1 MKARLRAI
9 VRSPLV
15 YTLLFAAYPVVFLW
29 AHNRG
34 NDVALNTVL
43 GVLGIV
49 LGATLLLFGLLFLL
63 LKDRSRAAIATTVIV
78 LLFET
83 FGHVEDYL
91 EAGAGTIEE
100 IGLLAA
106 WILLG
111 VMAVLMARGAKRP
124 ERATGPLNFI
134 AAALVAMNLLPVVPA
149 LASSGPVATA
159 QWHVDP
165 TTLDAHATGPARDV
179 DYLIFDRYAG
189 ERTLTNLYGFDNSSF
204 LDSLRSKGFTVVDNA
219 LANYP
224 QTTHSIA
231 SSLNMIYLDKLAGE
245 VGTDSGDWQPL
256 YDSIPY
262 PAVAQAFTSMGY
274 RYEHV
279 GSWWQITWEDPH
291 ADRNF
296 IYGGAP
302 EFGQV
307 FMNTTL
313 FPAISRWLGIT
324 SGDFDRQA
332 YERIGFQVDSLKTI
346 AQEPEPTFT
355 FAHFLLPHPPYVF
368 GADGHY
374 IPPGS
379 GRPVEQA
386 YLEQLQYCNS
396 VISSIVDM
404 LQSQPGPKP
413 IIVVQSDEGPHPPE
427 LDSDTEVLHYAWGS
441 ADDVELGRKLR
452 ILNALYLPGLKHTGL
467 DPGITPVNTFRLI
480 LDDYYGADLPLLPDK
495 TYVFQDFEHPYVF
508 SDVTD
513 RLRP

>member
-1 MKARLRAI
+1 M
-9 VRSPLV
+9 VSSPLL
-15 YTLLFAAYPVVFLW
+15 YMLLFAAYPVVFLW

-34 NDVALNTVL
+34 NDVSATTVL

-49 LGATLLLFGLLFLL
+49 VGATLAVFGLMFLL
-63 LKDRSRAAIATTVIV
+63 LRDRSRAAIATTIVV

-91 EAGAGTIEE
+91 EAGAGSIEE
-100 IGLLAA
+100 VGLLAA

-111 VMAVLMARGAKRP
+111 VMAVLVARGAQRP
-124 ERATGPLNFI
+124 ERATRPLNFI
-134 AAALVAMNLLPVVPA
+134 AAVLVGMNLLPIVPA
-149 LASSGPVATA
+149 LAESGPLPNARW
-159 QWHVDP
+159 QVDP
-165 TTLDAHATGPARDV
+165 ASLDGHATGPTRDV
-179 DYLIFDRYAG
+179 YYLIFDRYAG
-189 ERTLTNLYGFDNSSF
+189 ERTLSELYGFDDTPFLNS
-204 LDSLRSKGFTVVDNA
+204 LKQKGFYVVDDA

-231 SSLNMIYLDKLAGE
+231 SSLNMTYLDGLAKEMGPS
-245 VGTDSGDWQPL
+245 SGDWRPL
-256 YDSIPY
+256 YQSVPY
-262 PAVAQAFTSMGY
+262 PAVAQAFRSMGY

-279 GSWWQITWEDPH
+279 GSWWQITWEDPN
-291 ADRNF
+291 ADHNF

-332 YERIGFQVDSLKTI
+332 YQRVGFQVDSLRTI

-374 IPPGS
+374 IPPGG

-386 YLEQLQYCNS
+386 YLEQLQYCNTL
-396 VISSIVDM
+396 ISSIVDM
-404 LQSQPGPKP
+404 LRSQPGPKP
-413 IIVVQSDEGPHPPE
+413 IIVVQSDEGPHPPQ

-441 ADDVELGRKLR
+441 ADDTELGRKLR
-452 ILNALYLPGLKHTGL
+452 ILNAIYLPGLTHTGL
-467 DPGITPVNTFRLI
+467 YEGITPVNTFRLV
-480 LDDYYGADLPLLPDK
+480 LDDYFGAHLPLLPDT
-495 TYVFQDFEHPYVF
+495 TYVFQDFDHPYVF
-508 SDVTD
+508 SDVTS